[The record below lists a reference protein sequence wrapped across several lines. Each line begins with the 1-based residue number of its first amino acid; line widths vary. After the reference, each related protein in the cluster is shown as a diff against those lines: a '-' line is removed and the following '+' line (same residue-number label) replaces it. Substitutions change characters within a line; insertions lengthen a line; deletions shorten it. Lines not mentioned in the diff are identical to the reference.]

1 MRFLPTPGR
10 ASADLDI
17 GQMRSTSELTFGEIA
32 RAQQGRLNCA
42 ADRCR

>member
-17 GQMRSTSELTFGEIA
+17 GQMRAASELTFGEIA
-32 RAQQGRLNCA
+32 RAPRGWLNCA
-42 ADRCR
+42 PDPCR